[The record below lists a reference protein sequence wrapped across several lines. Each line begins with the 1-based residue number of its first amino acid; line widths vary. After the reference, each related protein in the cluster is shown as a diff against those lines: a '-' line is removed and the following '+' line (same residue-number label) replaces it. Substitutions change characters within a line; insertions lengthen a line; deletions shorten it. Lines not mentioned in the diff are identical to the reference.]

1 MGRILTLVV
10 AAVLSCLLVTGLVGL
25 TKDAAEYDN
34 VFGTEHKA
42 ALRPSQTAEEGY
54 IRLPSQIPGT
64 SLVAEQL
71 VCYEGAM
78 LEDRTD
84 EPVGPALALILRN
97 TGALPI
103 LHGEVILEREGEQ
116 FVFRAGYMMPGMS
129 VMVIEA
135 SAADYFRD
143 GICSISGWE
152 EAMKSSANLLDDLQ
166 LTHLDLAC
174 IEVRNTTD
182 TQMENITLF
191 HKNYLSEGIFVGGIT
206 YETHI
211 PYLAPGQS
219 VLIYPEH
226 YAEGYSRI
234 FFAQ

>member
-1 MGRILTLVV
+1 MGRILTLVA
-10 AAVLSCLLVTGLVGL
+10 AAVLSWLLVTNLVGL
-25 TKDAAEYDN
+25 TKDEEEYDN
-34 VFGTEHKA
+34 VFETGHKIALQPAEA
-42 ALRPSQTAEEGY
+42 AEDGFVS
-54 IRLPSQIPGT
+54 LPSNVPGT
-64 SLVAEQL
+64 SLVAERL

-78 LEDRTD
+78 LEDRSD

-97 TGALPI
+97 AGSLPI
-103 LHGEVILEREGEQ
+103 LRAEVILKREGEQ
-116 FVFRAGYMMPGMS
+116 YVFRAGYLMPGMA
-129 VMVIEA
+129 VMVVEA

-152 EAMKSSANLLDDLQ
+152 ETMKSSVNLLDDLQ

-174 IEVRNTTD
+174 IEVRNVTNTP
-182 TQMENITLF
+182 MENITLY
-191 HKNYLSEGIFVGGIT
+191 HKSYLSEDIFIGGIT

-211 PYLAPGQS
+211 PYLAPNQS

-226 YAEGYSRI
+226 YAKGYSKI